1 MYRSIVATLFVCAAV
16 LAAACEKPKEEDCQR
31 AVDNIRKLY
40 GTDNSTQGV
49 QPRAAVRACRG
60 SATRESVRCVA
71 AAQSLEQLAACTGD
85 DEFLKSVK
93 EGAPAA
99 QPPQQQVQPQQQ
111 APSQEQ
117 PAAAP
122 PAQQDPAQQAPA
134 QQQPT
139 QQQPAPQQQP
149 EPQPPAPQQ
158 QAPAQQPP
166 PAGAE

>member
-99 QPPQQQVQPQQQ
+99 QPQQQVQPQQQ

-122 PAQQDPAQQAPA
+122 PAQQAPA

-139 QQQPAPQQQP
+139 QQQPAEQTAPQQQA